1 MKVLIFKPELCDGCR
16 ECEKV
21 CSQAWFKEENAEKS
35 AIRISEAAYCAS
47 RRLSGEAAYCAS
59 RRLSGEIADQ
69 PGHYQAVVCD
79 QCGECIDVCPTIALV
94 RDKQGIVRIK
104 KPLCV
109 GCLSCV
115 GFCPTEAMCMHAD
128 DIVPFKCIA
137 CGKCVKVCST
147 GALALEELP
156 DAEWTETEKRLA
168 AQAKAVA

>member
-1 MKVLIFKPELCDGCR
+1 MKVLVFKPELCTGCL

-21 CSQAWFKEENAEKS
+21 CSQTWFKEQNAEKS
-35 AIRISEAAYCAS
+35 AIR
-47 RRLSGEAAYCAS
+47 LSGEAA
-59 RRLSGEIADQ
+59 GQ
-69 PGHYQAVVCD
+69 PGRYQAVVCN
-79 QCGECIDVCPTIALV
+79 QCGECMDVCPTIALM
-94 RDKQGIVRIK
+94 RDKQGVVRIK

-115 GFCPTEAMCMHAD
+115 GFCPTEAMFMHAD

-137 CGKCVKVCST
+137 CGKCVKVCSA

-168 AQAKAVA
+168 AQTKAVA

>member
-21 CSQAWFKEENAEKS
+21 CSQTWFKEENAEKS
-35 AIRISEAAYCAS
+35 AIRISEAAHRAS
-47 RRLSGEAAYCAS
+47 RRFSGEV
-59 RRLSGEIADQ
+59 ADQ

-137 CGKCVKVCST
+137 CRKCVKVCST

-156 DAEWTETEKRLA
+156 DAELTETEKRLA

>member
-1 MKVLIFKPELCDGCR
+1 MKVLVFKPELCNGCR

-21 CSQAWFKEENAEKS
+21 CSQTWFKEENAEKS
-35 AIRISEAAYCAS
+35 AIRISETA
-47 RRLSGEAAYCAS
+47 G
-59 RRLSGEIADQ
+59 Q
-69 PGHYQAVVCD
+69 PGRYQALVCN
-79 QCGECIDVCPTIALV
+79 QCGACMDVCPTIALV

-104 KPLCV
+104 KQLCV

-115 GFCPTEAMCMHAD
+115 GFCPTEAMFMHAD

-137 CGKCVKVCST
+137 CGKCVKVCPT

>member
-1 MKVLIFKPELCDGCR
+1 MKVLIFKAELCNGCR

-35 AIRISEAAYCAS
+35 AIRFS
-47 RRLSGEAAYCAS
+47 
-59 RRLSGEIADQ
+59 EIADR

-104 KPLCV
+104 RPLCV

-115 GFCPTEAMCMHAD
+115 GFCPTEAVFMHSD

-137 CGKCVKVCST
+137 CGKCVKVCAT

-156 DAEWTETEKRLA
+156 DAELTETEKRLA